1 MSSPDSEIP
10 FVRQLGIRRELL
22 VDRWLLAE
30 MRGADLRL
38 HSPRSAGVVLSM
50 DRPWEGRYST
60 YATILSQENR
70 HRLYYRGR
78 AALPE
83 TNDQKAADFDREW
96 QVTCLA
102 ESSDGIHW
110 TRPNLGLFE
119 VAGTSDNNVVLA
131 GS

>member
-1 MSSPDSEIP
+1 MSSLDSEIP
-10 FVRQLGIRRELL
+10 LVRQLGTRRELM

-38 HSPRSAGVVLSM
+38 HPPRSAGVVLAM

-60 YATILSQENR
+60 YATIISEGDR

-78 AALPE
+78 AGLPA
-83 TNDQKAADFDREW
+83 TDDPKASDFDLEW

-102 ESSDGIHW
+102 ESTDGIHW
-110 TRPNLGLFE
+110 TR
-119 VAGTSDNNVVLA
+119 
-131 GS
+131 